1 MSSSHGSNGA
11 HGSGYSADV
20 RLSLILND
28 GTRMRPGQVGP
39 DRVIFREPVSVSP
52 GPAVVEIVV
61 DGRPHR
67 WNVVLTPS
75 DQADCVVP
83 FGELPEGD

>member
-1 MSSSHGSNGA
+1 M
-11 HGSGYSADV
+11 

-28 GTRMRPGQVGP
+28 GTRMRPGQVGH
-39 DRVIFREPVSVSP
+39 DHMIFREPVLVAA

-67 WNVVLTPS
+67 WNVVLSPS

-83 FGELPEGD
+83 FAEIS